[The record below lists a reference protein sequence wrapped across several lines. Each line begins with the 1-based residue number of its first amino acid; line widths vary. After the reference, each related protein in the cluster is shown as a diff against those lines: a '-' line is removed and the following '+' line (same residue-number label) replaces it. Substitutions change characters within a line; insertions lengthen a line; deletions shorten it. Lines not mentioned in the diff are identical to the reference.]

1 MFWVDYREPLQPGN
15 LTKYPISRDK
25 MIHQLLIPQFQRHR
39 QLESIK
45 GTEAGVECVT
55 LHQQFG
61 RSELRFSNGENLQL
75 ASRDVSSKLA
85 QENVCVLPA
94 DGLCSHFDR
103 KRRYQFSY
111 GEPGNSDQV
120 SGSIDDLIDGW
131 CPDFRVV
138 ELHQRAGIEEE
149 AGQGSTVP
157 ALGDN
162 LSGHRPGNLGK
173 PPPDFLKTGGRLI
186 VL

>member
-1 MFWVDYREPLQPGN
+1 MFWVNYREPLQPGN
-15 LTKYPISRDK
+15 LTKYPVSRDK
-25 MIHQLLIPQFQRHR
+25 MIHQFLIPQFQRHR

-85 QENVCVLPA
+85 QEKVCVLPA

-103 KRRYQFSY
+103 KRRYQFNY

-120 SGSIDDLIDGW
+120 SGSVDDLIDGW
-131 CPDFRVV
+131 CTSFWVV
-138 ELHQRAGIEEE
+138 ELNQCAGIEEVS
-149 AGQGSTVP
+149 GQGSTFPTV
-157 ALGDN
+157 GN
-162 LSGHRPGNLGK
+162 HLSGHRSGNLRK
-173 PPPDFLKTGGRLI
+173 PPPDFVQARSRVE